1 MPAEAN
7 IAIPPSRSIRTNR
20 DLEIQLDYEAHAL
33 VVGKWRSHEFLS
45 FTKETD
51 FTLKND
57 VLVAN
62 GLPEPDLSS
71 PNPWDFDGEDNKE
84 NRVLWG
90 QKIARA
96 NRYYADVLGAKFY
109 RRLTGASW
117 QLHVAWM
124 PRDLWRL
131 VSRTGFHWRQI
142 NRASLYAAQR
152 VREHVLQAH
161 ADGLAHLVPIII
173 AFEKSPSEIRS
184 NLGGAV
190 WRRLA
195 NNSKSRNHKI
205 SQALFSV
212 PMGERAEV
220 CASIIGIKSGNLH
233 VLHLEMNRAELA
245 AHADAISTCDGFT
258 EAMMLVRD
266 AHAMRNYNPRWSLN
280 RLRREHDRE
289 AERIATAQHSTK
301 PFCAPHIA
309 TVDGFTFT
317 RLTSPAEVAKEGH
330 TQSHCVGGYIRACQ
344 SGRYAVYKVEGK
356 ERATLGLHIQDG
368 TPWGLDQLYGACNS
382 RVSDA
387 CRSAAMDLIHDDEF
401 RREWAA

>member
-1 MPAEAN
+1 MTVEAN
-7 IAIPPSRSIRTNR
+7 IPANRVFSSRTNG
-20 DLEIQLDYEAHAL
+20 DLEIRVDQDAREI
-33 VVGKWRSHEFLS
+33 VVGKWRCKEFLS
-45 FTKETD
+45 FSKETD
-51 FTLKND
+51 FTIKD
-57 VLVAN
+57 EVLAAN
-62 GLPEPDLSS
+62 GLPKPDLEMPSG
-71 PNPWDFDGEDNKE
+71 WDWDE
-84 NRVLWG
+84 NDEHRALWG
-90 QKIARA
+90 QKIALA
-96 NRYYADVLGAKFY
+96 HKHYADLLGAKFY
-109 RRLTGASW
+109 RRLSGASW
-117 QLHVAWM
+117 NLHVAWM
-124 PRDLWRL
+124 PQELWRF
-131 VSRTGFHWRQI
+131 VSRAGFHWRQI

-161 ADGLAHLVPIII
+161 ADGLDHLVPIVI
-173 AFEKSPSEIRS
+173 AFEKSPSEIRFKI
-184 NLGGAV
+184 GGAV

-212 PMGERAEV
+212 SMGERAEV

-233 VLHLEMNRAELA
+233 LLHLEMNRAELA
-245 AHADAISTCDGFT
+245 AHADAISTCDGFN

-266 AHAMRNYNPRWSLN
+266 AYRMRHYNPRWSLN

-289 AERIATAQHSTK
+289 AERVATAQHSTK

-317 RLTSPAEVAKEGH
+317 RLISPAEVAKEGH
-330 TQSHCVGGYIRACQ
+330 TQRHCVGGYIRACEA
-344 SGRYAVYKVEGK
+344 GRYAVYKVEGN
-356 ERATLGLHIQDG
+356 ERATLGLHIRDG
-368 TPWGLDQLYGACNS
+368 MPLGFDQLYGACNS